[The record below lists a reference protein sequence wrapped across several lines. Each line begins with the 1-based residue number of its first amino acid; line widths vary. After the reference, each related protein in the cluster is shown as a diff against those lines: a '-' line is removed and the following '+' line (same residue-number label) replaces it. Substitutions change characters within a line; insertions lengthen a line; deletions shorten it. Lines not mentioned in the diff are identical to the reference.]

1 MVTVV
6 PGGAGNAAGVQAG
19 DILISVAGIDVSSN
33 TFGEIFRQRFA
44 NEQTGVSYDMVVARN
59 GVPITLSTEL
69 QFAELTSSQIEENL
83 STNDKARRVLEGL
96 LTGSTG
102 R

>member
-1 MVTVV
+1 V
-6 PGGAGNAAGVQAG
+6 PGGAGNTAGVQAG

-33 TFGEIFRQRFA
+33 SFGEIFRQRFSS
-44 NEQTGVSYDMVVARN
+44 EQAGASYDLMVVRN
-59 GVPITLSTEL
+59 GVPITLSAEL
-69 QFAELTSSQIEENL
+69 EFAELTSSQIEEDL
-83 STNDKARRVLEGL
+83 RAGEKAHRILEGL